1 MQANETDR
9 GAVMISLGNIR
20 DWLKSFKLFESYYIG
35 RLDTK
40 KKNSLGVYNLA
51 DTGRR
56 EVIGG
61 LKTYEK
67 KGVSL
72 LIHGD
77 TNKDRTEKKAYELYN
92 ALESLIMSCKY
103 PTIGDSEVYF
113 IELLNNQPVDVDQDD
128 DSIYEYVIELN
139 IYFKR

>member
-1 MQANETDR
+1 MVTLA
-9 GAVMISLGNIR
+9 NIR
-20 DWLKSFKLFESYYIG
+20 DWLKSFSLFDNYYIG

-40 KKNSLGVYNLA
+40 KKNSLGIYNLQ

-61 LKTYEK
+61 LKKYEK

-77 TNKDRTEKKAYELYN
+77 TNKAKTEQKAFELYN
-92 ALESLIMSCKY
+92 ALE
-103 PTIGDSEVYF
+103 TIVDDKKRIGNKKVCF
-113 IELLNNQPVDVDQDD
+113 VQLLNNEPIDVDQDA
-128 DSIYEYVIELN
+128 DSVYEYVIEMN
-139 IYFKR
+139 IYFEK

>member
-1 MQANETDR
+1 
-9 GAVMISLGNIR
+9 MILLSEIR
-20 DWLKSFKLFESYYIG
+20 DWLKSFGLFDNYYIG

-40 KKNSLGVYNLA
+40 KKNSLGVYNLQ

-61 LKTYEK
+61 LKKYDK
-67 KGVSL
+67 KGISL

-77 TNKDRTEKKAYELYN
+77 TNKASTEKKAWSLYEK
-92 ALESLIMSCKY
+92 LEELIYTCDYQK
-103 PTIGDSEVYF
+103 IGNKDVYF
-113 IELLNNQPVDVDQDD
+113 IELLNNQPVDVDQDS

-139 IYFKR
+139 IYFEK

>member
-1 MQANETDR
+1 
-9 GAVMISLGNIR
+9 MIALSDIR
-20 DWLKSFKLFESYYIG
+20 DWLKSFGLFENYYIG

-61 LKTYEK
+61 LKKYEK

-77 TNKDRTEKKAYELYN
+77 SNKNTTEKKAFELYGE
-92 ALESLIMSCKY
+92 LESLILSCKY
-103 PTIGDSEVYF
+103 PKIGKKKVFF
-113 IELLNNQPVDVDQDD
+113 IELINNQPIDVDQDE
-128 DSIYEYVIELN
+128 SSTYEYVIELN
-139 IYFKR
+139 IYFEK

>member
-1 MQANETDR
+1 MVTLA
-9 GAVMISLGNIR
+9 NIR
-20 DWLKSFKLFESYYIG
+20 DWLKSFSLFDNYYIG

-40 KKNSLGVYNLA
+40 KKNSLGIYNLQ

-61 LKTYEK
+61 LKKYEK

-77 TNKDRTEKKAYELYN
+77 TNKAKTEQKAFELYN
-92 ALESLIMSCKY
+92 ALE
-103 PTIGDSEVYF
+103 TIGDDKKRIGNKKVCF
-113 IELLNNQPVDVDQDD
+113 VQLLNNEPIDVDQDA
-128 DSIYEYVIELN
+128 DSVYEYVIEMN
-139 IYFKR
+139 IYFEK

>member
-1 MQANETDR
+1 
-9 GAVMISLGNIR
+9 MILLSGIR
-20 DWLKSFKLFESYYIG
+20 DWLKSFGLFDNYYIG

-40 KKNSLGVYNLA
+40 KKNSLGVYNLQ

-61 LKTYEK
+61 LKKYDK

-77 TNKDRTEKKAYELYN
+77 SNKTSTEKLAWSLYEK
-92 ALESLIMSCKY
+92 LEELIYTCEY
-103 PTIGDSEVYF
+103 PTISDRKVYF
-113 IELLNNQPVDVDQDD
+113 IELLNNQPIDVDQD
-128 DSIYEYVIELN
+128 SSSTYEYVIELN
-139 IYFKR
+139 IYFEK

>member
-1 MQANETDR
+1 MVTLA
-9 GAVMISLGNIR
+9 NIR
-20 DWLKSFKLFESYYIG
+20 DWLKSFGLFDNYYIG

-40 KKNSLGVYNLA
+40 KKNSLGVYNLQ

-61 LKTYEK
+61 LKKYEK

-77 TNKDRTEKKAYELYN
+77 ANKAKTEQKAFELYN
-92 ALESLIMSCKY
+92 ALE
-103 PTIGDSEVYF
+103 TIGDDKKRVGNKKVYF
-113 IELLNNQPVDVDQDD
+113 VQLLNNEPIDVDQDA
-128 DSIYEYVIELN
+128 DSVYEYVIEMN
-139 IYFKR
+139 IYFEK

>member
-1 MQANETDR
+1 MVTLA
-9 GAVMISLGNIR
+9 NIR
-20 DWLKSFKLFESYYIG
+20 DWLKSFSLFDNYYIG

-40 KKNSLGVYNLA
+40 KKNSLGIYNLQ

-61 LKTYEK
+61 QKKYEK

-77 TNKDRTEKKAYELYN
+77 TNKAKTEQKAFELYN
-92 ALESLIMSCKY
+92 ALE
-103 PTIGDSEVYF
+103 TIGDDKKRIGNKKVYF
-113 IELLNNQPVDVDQDD
+113 VQLLNNEPIDVDQDA
-128 DSIYEYVIELN
+128 DSVYEYVIEMN
-139 IYFKR
+139 IYFEK

>member
-1 MQANETDR
+1 
-9 GAVMISLGNIR
+9 MIALKDVR
-20 DWLKSFKLFESYYIG
+20 DWLKSFGLFDNYYIG

-40 KKNSLGVYNLA
+40 KKNSLGVYNLQ

-61 LKTYEK
+61 LKKYEK
-67 KGVSL
+67 KGISL

-77 TNKDRTEKKAYELYN
+77 TNKTNTEAKAFELYESI
-92 ALESLIMSCKY
+92 ESLIMSCEY
-103 PTIGDSEVYF
+103 PSIGDKKVYF
-113 IELLNNQPVDVDQDD
+113 IELLNNQPIDVDQDN

-139 IYFKR
+139 IYFEK